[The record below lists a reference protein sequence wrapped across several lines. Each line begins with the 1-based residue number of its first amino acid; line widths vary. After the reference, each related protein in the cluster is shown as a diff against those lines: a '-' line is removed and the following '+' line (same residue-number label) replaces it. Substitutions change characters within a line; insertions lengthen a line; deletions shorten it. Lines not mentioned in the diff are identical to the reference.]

1 MSLTKVEICNAGK
14 WCKMNSEAKKKRKI
28 TVLCVLIAAVML
40 FIWCNSLASIEESA
54 ELSSGMLSYFLKAI
68 SPDISDADFELFHGI
83 FRKCAHFTEFF
94 VLGTLLTALKATVS
108 GKMFD
113 SLLFMPLF
121 VSLLVADIDEFIQLF
136 VGRGSQVRDVMI
148 DFSGAVTGIAFM
160 LLVISRRWKRRS
172 KKAAKNLLSG
182 AGTENHEENGDI
194 SLNNRSAAKRI

>member
-68 SPDISDADFELFHGI
+68 VPDISGTDFEFFHNI

-136 VGRGSQVRDVMI
+136 VGRGSQVQDVMI
-148 DFSGAVTGIAFM
+148 DFAGAVTGIAFM
-160 LLVISRRWKRRS
+160 LLVISRLWKRRS
-172 KKAAKNLLSG
+172 KKAAKSA
-182 AGTENHEENGDI
+182 AGTENHEENSDI